1 MLAMLQQTINRFWKI
16 SQKIS
21 STIKIIHQK
30 QKTIEK
36 INIIDLKSV
45 TTEYP
50 KTSSKLAKTI
60 RQAKDFSQL
69 CGAGKNSTSS
79 LYIETTKS
87 EIFFDKKL

>member
-45 TTEYP
+45 TIEYP
-50 KTSSKLAKTI
+50 KTCRK
-60 RQAKDFSQL
+60 
-69 CGAGKNSTSS
+69 
-79 LYIETTKS
+79 
-87 EIFFDKKL
+87 